1 MHFYSTFDSNSAS
14 KFKRLCDFFQLSEV
28 VFLVWSAFSVYL
40 GSWYYNHSSIQL
52 ANPTSTIRNGFV
64 VELKQKEKLE
74 NQFTFLKS
82 TVSLVPAVL
91 LQGLF
96 CNTFKAPKA
105 FKPTSMINV
114 CSTLVPFI
122 YGSDKINFCFLL
134 ILYFHS

>member
-40 GSWYYNHSSIQL
+40 GSWYYNHTSIQL

-91 LQGLF
+91 L
-96 CNTFKAPKA
+96 
-105 FKPTSMINV
+105 
-114 CSTLVPFI
+114 
-122 YGSDKINFCFLL
+122 
-134 ILYFHS
+134 

>member
-1 MHFYSTFDSNSAS
+1 MAINWLSSSLALRERLYGFRKSNHRLLGLNWVSITITYTFWVVPLKMHFYSTFDSNSAS

-91 LQGLF
+91 L
-96 CNTFKAPKA
+96 
-105 FKPTSMINV
+105 
-114 CSTLVPFI
+114 
-122 YGSDKINFCFLL
+122 
-134 ILYFHS
+134 